1 MIRAVEAL
9 RLPSA
14 KLSPEERSA
23 ADTLEGQ
30 LDAHVR
36 LHMVRGVLHYD
47 TRETRVPVVT
57 EVQCRIRAAGWQLDT
72 LALKS
77 RSVVS
82 GQEVTIGYR
91 FMLTPSDEAYRAADE
106 IIASA

>member
-14 KLSPEERSA
+14 KLSPEERTA
-23 ADTLEGQ
+23 ADTLEKQ
-30 LDAHVR
+30 IDAHVR

-57 EVQCRIRAAGWQLDT
+57 EVQCRIRAAGWKLDV
-72 LALKS
+72 LGLNQ

-82 GQEVTIGYR
+82 GKEVTIGYR
-91 FMLTPSDEAYRAADE
+91 FMLTPTDEAYRAAE
-106 IIASA
+106 EMIASA

>member
-23 ADTLEGQ
+23 ADALEGAI
-30 LDAHVR
+30 DAFVR
-36 LHMVRGVLHYD
+36 QHMVRGCLSYD
-47 TRETRVPVVT
+47 ARETRVPVVT
-57 EVQCRIRAAGWQLDT
+57 EVQCRIRAAGWKLDV
-72 LALKS
+72 LGLNQ
-77 RSVVS
+77 RSAVS
-82 GQEVTIGYR
+82 NREMTVGYR
-91 FMLTPSDEAYRAADE
+91 FMLTPTDEAYRAADE